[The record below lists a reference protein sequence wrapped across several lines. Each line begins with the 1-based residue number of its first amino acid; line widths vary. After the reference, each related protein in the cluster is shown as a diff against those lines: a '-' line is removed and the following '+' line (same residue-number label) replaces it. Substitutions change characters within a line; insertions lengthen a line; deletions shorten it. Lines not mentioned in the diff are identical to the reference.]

1 MVRAVSTLLVGCL
14 LRRCGGIDLAVVAA
28 SSEEGAKSISMVPLR
43 LWTQVGVASNVGSN
57 PLELAGMVGRESDGS
72 PVRDPCDDARHA
84 RGTGVGQPPT
94 AVEVTL
100 PSVGAREDS
109 VAQGTE
115 VERVSALDK
124 GAFVSLRSG
133 AGRVLSL

>member
-1 MVRAVSTLLVGCL
+1 
-14 LRRCGGIDLAVVAA
+14 
-28 SSEEGAKSISMVPLR
+28 
-43 LWTQVGVASNVGSN
+43 
-57 PLELAGMVGRESDGS
+57 
-72 PVRDPCDDARHA
+72 
-84 RGTGVGQPPT
+84 
-94 AVEVTL
+94 VTL